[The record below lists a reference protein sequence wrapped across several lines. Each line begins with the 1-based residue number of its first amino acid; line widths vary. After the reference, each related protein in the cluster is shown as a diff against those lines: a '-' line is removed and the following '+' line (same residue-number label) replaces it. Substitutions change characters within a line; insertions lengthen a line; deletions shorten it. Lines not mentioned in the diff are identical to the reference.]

1 MSSLAMTGRRRLLR
15 DAAIVVG
22 LVFAAYLFMVAEAQ
36 KGTVAYDIVAYYNFD
51 LAQPYAGVVGQL
63 GFFAYS
69 PPIALLLAPF
79 HALPWLWFVTGWL
92 MLLLAAA
99 AWLGRGNLLLI
110 LALPPVAID
119 LYHGNIHLL
128 LAVAVA
134 LGMRY
139 PAAWSFVLLTKVTP
153 GVGLLWF
160 VVRREWRR
168 LAHRARRDR
177 GGRRRQRRRVARPV
191 GSLAGDARQ
200 QRHHAAAV
208 AGDSSSALAAA
219 AGGRSNRLVGRKT
232 DRPWTIAL
240 SAALALPAL
249 WPGGFAILAAYW
261 RLSKS
266 DADYHA
272 PDGVGPRSRA
282 AILGRLTVRPRPA

>member
-160 VVRREWRR
+160 VARREWRR
-168 LAHRARRDR
+168 LAIAL
-177 GGRRRQRRRVARPV
+177 GSTAVVVAVTVVLLPDQWAAWLAMLGNSATTPPPWPAIPV
-191 GSLAGDARQ
+191 PLWLR
-200 QRHHAAAV
+200 
-208 AGDSSSALAAA
+208 LPAAA
-219 AGGRSNRLVGRKT
+219 AIVWWGAKT

-272 PDGVGPRSRA
+272 PDGVGTRSRA
-282 AILGRLTVRPRPA
+282 AILGRLAVRPRPA